1 MKHGLNTDK
10 NKNTKENMSKRIK
23 VPIDTVI
30 SRDEAEALVTD
41 IANCENNRRKLQ
53 AQLDQEKLE
62 LESRYAAS
70 FELLDEQVQQ
80 NRDALK
86 GWADQNPQ
94 LFEKKKSYDFACGT
108 VGFRTGMPALKP
120 LNKNWNMDKAL
131 QATMQHLP
139 NFIIGKPV
147 IDSAG
152 LIAQRE
158 DPDIIAQLPKC
169 GLRIVQQETFYVDPK
184 LADTDARVSVTTEA
198 K

>member
-1 MKHGLNTDK
+1 
-10 NKNTKENMSKRIK
+10 MSKNRIK
-23 VPIDTVI
+23 VEIDTI
-30 SRDEAEALVTD
+30 ITREEADALVAD
-41 IANCENNRRKLQ
+41 IAGCENNRRVIQAKL
-53 AQLDQEKLE
+53 DKEKLE
-62 LESRYAAS
+62 LESKYAS
-70 FELLDEQVQQ
+70 EFELIDERVKQD
-80 NRDALK
+80 RDALK
-86 GWADQNPQ
+86 GWAGQNPQ
-94 LFEKKKSYDFACGT
+94 LFEKKKSYEFACGT

-120 LNKNWNMDKAL
+120 LNKSWNMDKAL